1 MIRIGVEALRPIR
14 AVPDEVLAGYTG
26 SDLQAFTEL
35 YLRYRNPIHRYLA
48 TRAGDPA
55 TADDLTA
62 QVFLKALN
70 GAGSFRG
77 DGSYRAWL
85 FQIARN
91 TLTNWKLDKTRL
103 QISIEDLAERP
114 DQTDSPTVITLA
126 QEERELI
133 WDTVADLPEA
143 QREVV
148 RLRYWK
154 DLTID
159 EIARLT
165 GRTTG
170 SIRVLLHRSKRSMAK
185 RLNAKDLT
193 VILGATGAASLA
205 LYSAHRQRRQK
216 S

>member
-1 MIRIGVEALRPIR
+1 MIRIGVEARRPIR

-35 YLRYRNPIHRYLA
+35 YLRYRNPIYRYLA
-48 TRAGDPA
+48 TRTGDPA

-70 GAGSFRG
+70 AAGSFRG

-103 QISIEDLAERP
+103 QIPIDDLAEAP
-114 DQTDSPTVITLA
+114 DHADSPTVIALV

-133 WDTVADLPEA
+133 WDTVAELPEA

-185 RLNAKDLT
+185 RLNAKDLS
-193 VILGATGAASLA
+193 VILGATGAASIA